1 MRIPKRVKIGAKV
14 FQVKWVE
21 DLRGAD
27 DEKLFGRCDRSAGVI
42 ELSKQHGPP
51 GELLDTFLHE
61 SLHAM
66 NYAVKLD
73 LSEETIHRLSFVLAA
88 FLSDNKLLREDG

>member
-1 MRIPKRVKIGAKV
+1 MRIPKRIKIGAKV

-42 ELSKQHGPP
+42 ELSKQVGRRYCGGLQGPRRRNGSATVGAHG
-51 GELLDTFLHE
+51 
-61 SLHAM
+61 HAP
-66 NYAVKLD
+66 
-73 LSEETIHRLSFVLAA
+73 EWHRL
-88 FLSDNKLLREDG
+88 R